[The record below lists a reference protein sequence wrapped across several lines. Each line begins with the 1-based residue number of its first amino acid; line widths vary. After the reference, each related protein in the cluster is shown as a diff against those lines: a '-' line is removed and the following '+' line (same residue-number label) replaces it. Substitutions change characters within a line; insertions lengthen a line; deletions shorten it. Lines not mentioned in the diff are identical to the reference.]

1 VVEELD
7 HLPAD
12 LQLAQVAVK
21 VEAVRAVDGQL
32 HVHVQHVVHRDRHRP
47 LDPGRH
53 GNLRDVAYERR
64 MRLPARKRHAEPGNL
79 GGIRRSLSGQPPDYQ
94 ESLHV
99 IGQTRR

>member
-1 VVEELD
+1 MVEELD

-12 LQLAQVAVK
+12 LQLAEVAVQIQ
-21 VEAVRAVDGQL
+21 AVQALQIQSDL
-32 HVHVQHVVHRDRHRP
+32 PIQHIVHRDRHRP
-47 LDPGRH
+47 GEPRRH
-53 GNLRDVAYERR
+53 GNLQHVAYERR

-99 IGQTRR
+99 IRQTRR